1 MAKMKLDPVYPDIVN
16 RFQYVKTT
24 NADAWQ
30 KYVKSV
36 IAEHEYNDLL
46 TRIAWDLLRFVY
58 TSDTICGWYDKY
70 NVHDSHITTAVKKA
84 YIEVFGMPSE

>member
-36 IAEHEYNDLL
+36 ITEHEYNDLL
-46 TRIAWDLLRFVY
+46 TRIAWDLLRYVY
-58 TSDTICGWYDKY
+58 TSDTICEWYDKY
-70 NVHDSHITTAVKKA
+70 NVHDSHITTSVKKA

>member
-36 IAEHEYNDLL
+36 IAEH
-46 TRIAWDLLRFVY
+46 
-58 TSDTICGWYDKY
+58 TSS
-70 NVHDSHITTAVKKA
+70 VSV
-84 YIEVFGMPSE
+84 SEFILMSA

>member
-1 MAKMKLDPVYPDIVN
+1 MAKMKLDLVYPDIVN

-30 KYVKSV
+30 NHIKNV
-36 IAEHEYNDLL
+36 IAENEYNDLL
-46 TRIAWDLLRFVY
+46 TRIAWDLLMYVY
-58 TSDTICGWYDKY
+58 TSDTISGWYDKY

-84 YIEVFGMPSE
+84 YIEVFGTPSE

>member
-1 MAKMKLDPVYPDIVN
+1 MAKMKLNPVYPDIVN

-36 IAEHEYNDLL
+36 IAEHKYNDLL
-46 TRIAWDLLRFVY
+46 TRIAWDLLRYVY
-58 TSDTICGWYDKY
+58 TSGTICGWYDKY
-70 NVHDSHITTAVKKA
+70 NVYDSHITTAVKKA

>member
-1 MAKMKLDPVYPDIVN
+1 MKLNPVYPDIVN

-36 IAEHEYNDLL
+36 IAEHEYNGPVDPDYVGF
-46 TRIAWDLLRFVY
+46 TQVCVHF
-58 TSDTICGWYDKY
+58 WYDLW
-70 NVHDSHITTAVKKA
+70 VV
-84 YIEVFGMPSE
+84 

>member
-16 RFQYVKTT
+16 RFQYVKKI

-46 TRIAWDLLRFVY
+46 TRIAWDLLRYCLLY
-58 TSDTICGWYDKY
+58 TSPSPRDTER
-70 NVHDSHITTAVKKA
+70 SR
-84 YIEVFGMPSE
+84 MPSSA

>member
-1 MAKMKLDPVYPDIVN
+1 MAKMKLDPVYPDIIN

-36 IAEHEYNDLL
+36 IAERKYNDLL
-46 TRIAWDLLRFVY
+46 TRIAWDLLRYVY
-58 TSDTICGWYDKY
+58 CSSTISEWYHKY
-70 NVHDSHITTAVKKA
+70 NVNDTHITTAVKNA